1 MNIQKFQK
9 IAYFGTLISV
19 ALLFVYSLICGSP
32 FYCLEAYAEFGYV
45 KVDGFVYADT
55 AAAFNTF
62 NMNVLYFAL
71 AGFVVFALF
80 AIYNQANR
88 KTFYLSNFIVPII
101 FLVYTAI
108 VTVVLLPKVFSFSS
122 LYQACYNSIDFSK
135 VLSFVATR
143 WLPSSSGLIIVG
155 ILPIVLLIA
164 ASVLQTVIAIIK
176 FKKQRQLKGEN

>member
-62 NMNVLYFAL
+62 YMNENSLSYVLPGKVNSEFLSCKNYHFNKAN
-71 AGFVVFALF
+71 
-80 AIYNQANR
+80 NQLN
-88 KTFYLSNFIVPII
+88 LD
-101 FLVYTAI
+101 
-108 VTVVLLPKVFSFSS
+108 
-122 LYQACYNSIDFSK
+122 C
-135 VLSFVATR
+135 
-143 WLPSSSGLIIVG
+143 G
-155 ILPIVLLIA
+155 
-164 ASVLQTVIAIIK
+164 
-176 FKKQRQLKGEN
+176 